1 MSTINFSD
9 KIFVQEALQAFT
21 TKLAP
26 VFGVFAKSYSGEASR
41 KGDAIAVPRV
51 DPLTAS
57 TFDYANNSGFPYET
71 EAGQIGTITVNLN
84 EHQIVGVDITD
95 IQYVNS
101 SAAEMGNF
109 ARQQGKALATRV
121 MNKLFASLTVDT
133 YAAAVASATIGGL
146 GRTKLAE
153 ARKAMV
159 NRGVPSDSLSL
170 VVLPDLFETLL
181 NDANLTQAFQYGGSE
196 VIREANIPRLLGM
209 NVFETT
215 IAPIGASASLVG
227 FIAHPDSMAIAVR
240 QLTPQ
245 DSGASYLAVETAVD
259 DETGLGFT
267 YRRHFNPGK
276 GRHFASFECLWGFS
290 HALTLGLGLLRRTD

>member
-1 MSTINFSD
+1 MSNINFSD
-9 KIFVQEALQAFT
+9 KIFVQEALQSFT
-21 TKLAP
+21 KKLAP
-26 VFGVFAKSYSGEASR
+26 VFGVFANSYSGQTAR

-57 TFDYANNSGFPYET
+57 TFSYDNNSGFPYET
-71 EAGQIGTITVNLN
+71 SAGTINAITVNLN
-84 EHQIVGVDITD
+84 EHQIVGVDLTD
-95 IQYVNS
+95 IQFVNS
-101 SAAEMGNF
+101 SAASMSNF

-121 MNKLFASLTVDT
+121 MNKLFALMTVDT
-133 YAAAVASATIGGL
+133 FGAAVTSATIGGL
-146 GRTKLAE
+146 GRIQLSA

-159 NRGVPSDSLSL
+159 NRGVPTENLSL
-170 VVLPDLFETLL
+170 VTLPDLFETLL
-181 NDANLTQAFQYGGSE
+181 NDSNLSQAFQYGGSE

-215 IAPIGASASLVG
+215 VAPIGASASLVG
-227 FIAHPDSMAIAVR
+227 FLAHPDAMAVAVR

-245 DSGASYLAVETAVD
+245 DNGASYLAVETAID

-267 YRRHFNPGK
+267 YRRHFNPGRGK
-276 GRHFASFECLWGFS
+276 HFASLECLWGAT